1 MKSEKRERTL
11 FASGAWKA
19 PPPQLFH
26 PRSLAINVYGSR
38 WALLLI
44 CNLIYGPMEWNGK
57 SGYWRKKRAVGVGVM
72 PLGSLGKKSAHMA
85 DGEYKRSKIKY
96 KCDIIM
102 LHRKLFKS
110 M

>member
-44 CNLIYGPMEWNGK
+44 CNLIYGPMEWNGQ

-96 KCDIIM
+96 TPRGTYAYLVIG
-102 LHRKLFKS
+102 
-110 M
+110 